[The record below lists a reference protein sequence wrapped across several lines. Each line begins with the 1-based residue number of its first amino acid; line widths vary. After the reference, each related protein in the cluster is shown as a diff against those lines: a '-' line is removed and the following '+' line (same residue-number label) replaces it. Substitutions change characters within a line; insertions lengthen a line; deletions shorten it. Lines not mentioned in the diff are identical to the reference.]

1 MFVPLFST
9 RSCTNKWVTVQYW
22 CIDAEPQGESQGVYS
37 QPRQGAGHLCLE
49 NKHSRCY
56 TRHTHR
62 CHVQRQQQPTAA
74 ANDSNALAGSDACKT
89 STGTQNRN
97 PHTPSS
103 CRRTDRPGNQ
113 LLLELGSGQ
122 RAAQTTSWTLLR
134 LCLQLDGARVW
145 PMRTSC
151 TPSSSAGA
159 LRQTVS
165 TQSVAAPKNA
175 CRQLKRDAG
184 RHRRCWGC

>member
-56 TRHTHR
+56 TRDVTR
-62 CHVQRQQQPTAA
+62 ESARKSASPRA
-74 ANDSNALAGSDACKT
+74 
-89 STGTQNRN
+89 
-97 PHTPSS
+97 
-103 CRRTDRPGNQ
+103 
-113 LLLELGSGQ
+113 GQ